1 MRITF
6 RLEAGIDD
14 DLLTLYEAQGST
26 EFCKILK
33 SVYLA
38 YSTGLPFCV
47 RYNLTGVAPAEE
59 AEIRLMLD
67 DRKYGKL
74 LSELSLCK
82 KLKKAAYLKAVARMY
97 LTPSL
102 LSYYTDC
109 DEPAQYDIPAE
120 KPAEKSEKVSK
131 PKKERKPV
139 EKKKD
144 VPKKDV
150 EEKPQKTV
158 EKKETAPKQTP
169 VTASMEDIMKNPEF
183 VKLMMEQMSKIMP
196 SQPILESEPVVEEG
210 PKEGLDNNLAMLFG
224 GIGSE

>member
-1 MRITF
+1 
-6 RLEAGIDD
+6 
-14 DLLTLYEAQGST
+14 
-26 EFCKILK
+26 
-33 SVYLA
+33 
-38 YSTGLPFCV
+38 
-47 RYNLTGVAPAEE
+47 
-59 AEIRLMLD
+59 
-67 DRKYGKL
+67 
-74 LSELSLCK
+74 
-82 KLKKAAYLKAVARMY
+82 MY

-120 KPAEKSEKVSK
+120 KPVEKSEKVSK

-150 EEKPQKTV
+150 EEKSQKTV
-158 EKKETAPKQTP
+158 EKKEPAPEQSP
-169 VTASMEDIMKNPEF
+169 ATASMEDIMKNPEF
-183 VKLMMEQMSKIMP
+183 VKLMMEQMSKMMP
-196 SQPILESEPVVEEG
+196 SQPMPEPEPVVEEG